1 LWFFISQN
9 RVFGVSEPGIVWPV
23 TDPIIT
29 INILSLDRAF
39 GVQLWKKLNR
49 RYQVKKVSKSFQFF
63 RNVFLYTLAFYLP
76 CMTGCNGPVLSSIE
90 QVREFNKAGPLMPE
104 GDADSSVKV
113 QSHIGP
119 YRVVPGDVLELQMPV
134 VLRVVSSEFS
144 AWLKPAYGRKD
155 YEPYLV
161 RVSDAGTITLPIVG
175 KLPAAGK
182 TLSEIEAL
190 VIDAYYPKYVVNL
203 PMVVCEV
210 VKYRRENERVFTV
223 IGLVN
228 RANAFPYPPDVQ
240 YNLMEALAFA
250 GGLNMTA
257 DPRYVKVFRHDTD
270 GKIMSATFSV
280 DSKSLIEAY
289 GVVIKPGDVIYVD
302 HTLRT
307 RMNQFLS
314 DVLQIRVGADVSRN
328 VID

>member
-1 LWFFISQN
+1 M
-9 RVFGVSEPGIVWPV
+9 R
-23 TDPIIT
+23 
-29 INILSLDRAF
+29 
-39 GVQLWKKLNR
+39 
-49 RYQVKKVSKSFQFF
+49 KVSNSLLSWI
-63 RNVFLYTLAFYLP
+63 NVFLYTLVFYLP
-76 CMTGCNGPVLSSIE
+76 CMTGCNSQVLSSVE
-90 QVREFNKAGPLMPE
+90 QVREFDKAGPLTSE
-104 GDADSSVKV
+104 GDIDNSIKV
-113 QSHIGP
+113 QSHLGP
-119 YRVVPGDVLELQMPV
+119 YRVVSGDVLELQMPV

-144 AWLKPAYGRKD
+144 DWLKPVYGRKD

-210 VKYRRENERVFTV
+210 VKYRRENERVFT
-223 IGLVN
+223 ILGLVN

-250 GGLNMTA
+250 GGLNVTA
-257 DPRYVKVFRHDTD
+257 DPRYVKVLRQNSD
-270 GKIMSATFSV
+270 GQVVSATFGV
-280 DSKSLIEAY
+280 DSKSLAEAY
-289 GVVIKPGDVIYVD
+289 GVMIKPGDVIYVD

-314 DVLQIRVGADVSRN
+314 DALQIRIGADVTRN

>member
-1 LWFFISQN
+1 M
-9 RVFGVSEPGIVWPV
+9 
-23 TDPIIT
+23 
-29 INILSLDRAF
+29 
-39 GVQLWKKLNR
+39 
-49 RYQVKKVSKSFQFF
+49 KKVSSSLQSF
-63 RNVFLYTLAFYLP
+63 RNIFLYTLAFYLP

-90 QVREFNKAGPLMPE
+90 QVREFDKAGPLAPE
-104 GDADSSVKV
+104 GDVDNSVKV

-134 VLRVVSSEFS
+134 VLRIVSSEFS
-144 AWLKPAYGRKD
+144 SWLEPAYGRKD

-175 KLPAAGK
+175 KLPVANK

-190 VIDAYYPKYVVNL
+190 VIGAYYPKYVKNL

-257 DPRYVKVFRHDTD
+257 DPRYLKVFRYSAD
-270 GKIMSATFSV
+270 GRIVSATFGV
-280 DSKSLIEAY
+280 DSKSLVEAY

-314 DVLQIRVGADVSRN
+314 EVLQIRVGVNVSRN

>member
-1 LWFFISQN
+1 MPK
-9 RVFGVSEPGIVWPV
+9 PGIVWPV

-29 INILSLDRAF
+29 INILSLGRAF

-49 RYQVKKVSKSFQFF
+49 RYRVKKVSSSLQSF
-63 RNVFLYTLAFYLP
+63 RNIFLYTLAFYLP

-90 QVREFNKAGPLMPE
+90 QVREFDKAGPLAPE
-104 GDADSSVKV
+104 GDVDNSVKV

-134 VLRVVSSEFS
+134 VLRIVSSEFS
-144 AWLKPAYGRKD
+144 SWLEPAYGRKD

-175 KLPAAGK
+175 KLPVANK

-190 VIDAYYPKYVVNL
+190 VIGAYYPKYVKNL

-257 DPRYVKVFRHDTD
+257 DPRYLKVFRYSAD
-270 GKIMSATFSV
+270 GRIVSATFGV
-280 DSKSLIEAY
+280 DSKSLVEAY

-314 DVLQIRVGADVSRN
+314 EVLQIRVGVNVSRN

>member
-1 LWFFISQN
+1 MDN
-9 RVFGVSEPGIVWPV
+9 
-23 TDPIIT
+23 
-29 INILSLDRAF
+29 
-39 GVQLWKKLNR
+39 
-49 RYQVKKVSKSFQFF
+49 
-63 RNVFLYTLAFYLP
+63 
-76 CMTGCNGPVLSSIE
+76 
-90 QVREFNKAGPLMPE
+90 
-104 GDADSSVKV
+104 SVKV

-134 VLRVVSSEFS
+134 VLRIVSSEFS
-144 AWLKPAYGRKD
+144 SWLEPAYGRKD

-175 KLPAAGK
+175 KLPVANK

-190 VIDAYYPKYVVNL
+190 VIGAYYPKYVKNL

-257 DPRYVKVFRHDTD
+257 DPRYLKVFRHNAD
-270 GKIMSATFSV
+270 GRILSATFGV
-280 DSKSLIEAY
+280 DSKSLVEAY

-314 DVLQIRVGADVSRN
+314 EVLQIRVGVDVSRN

>member
-1 LWFFISQN
+1 MDFKFQISNFKFQIPLVLDLKFQISN
-9 RVFGVSEPGIVWPV
+9 FKFK
-23 TDPIIT
+23 
-29 INILSLDRAF
+29 NSL
-39 GVQLWKKLNR
+39 QSW
-49 RYQVKKVSKSFQFF
+49 
-63 RNVFLYTLAFYLP
+63 RNAFLYTLVFYLP
-76 CMTGCNGPVLSSIE
+76 SITGCNSPVLSSVE
-90 QVREFNKAGPLMPE
+90 QVREFDKAGPLTSE
-104 GDADSSVKV
+104 GDVDSSIKV
-113 QSHIGP
+113 QSLAAGRRAHIGP

-144 AWLKPAYGRKD
+144 AWLKPAYGRRD

-175 KLPAAGK
+175 KLPAANK

-190 VIDAYYPKYVVNL
+190 VIDAYYPKYVTNL
-203 PMVVCEV
+203 PIVVCEV

-257 DPRYVKVFRHDTD
+257 DPRYLKVLRQDAD
-270 GKIMSATFSV
+270 GRIVTATFGV
-280 DSKSLIEAY
+280 GSKSLVEAY

-314 DVLQIRVGADVSRN
+314 DVLEIRVGVDASRS

>member
-1 LWFFISQN
+1 
-9 RVFGVSEPGIVWPV
+9 
-23 TDPIIT
+23 
-29 INILSLDRAF
+29 
-39 GVQLWKKLNR
+39 
-49 RYQVKKVSKSFQFF
+49 
-63 RNVFLYTLAFYLP
+63 
-76 CMTGCNGPVLSSIE
+76 
-90 QVREFNKAGPLMPE
+90 
-104 GDADSSVKV
+104 
-113 QSHIGP
+113 
-119 YRVVPGDVLELQMPV
+119 
-134 VLRVVSSEFS
+134 
-144 AWLKPAYGRKD
+144 
-155 YEPYLV
+155 
-161 RVSDAGTITLPIVG
+161 
-175 KLPAAGK
+175 
-182 TLSEIEAL
+182 
-190 VIDAYYPKYVVNL
+190 
-203 PMVVCEV
+203 MVVCEV

-257 DPRYVKVFRHDTD
+257 DPRYVKVFRHDTN
-270 GKIMSATFSV
+270 GKIISATFSV

-314 DVLQIRVGADVSRN
+314 DALQIRVGADVSRN

>member
-1 LWFFISQN
+1 
-9 RVFGVSEPGIVWPV
+9 
-23 TDPIIT
+23 
-29 INILSLDRAF
+29 
-39 GVQLWKKLNR
+39 
-49 RYQVKKVSKSFQFF
+49 
-63 RNVFLYTLAFYLP
+63 
-76 CMTGCNGPVLSSIE
+76 MTGCNSPVLSSVE
-90 QVREFNKAGPLMPE
+90 QVREFDKAGAGPLTSE
-104 GDADSSVKV
+104 GDLDSSIKV

-119 YRVVPGDVLELQMPV
+119 YRVVPGDVLELQMPI

-144 AWLKPAYGRKD
+144 AWLKPAYGRRD

-175 KLPAAGK
+175 KLPVANK
-182 TLSEIEAL
+182 TLSEIEVL
-190 VIDAYYPKYVVNL
+190 VIDAYYPKYVTNL
-203 PMVVCEV
+203 PIVVCEV

-228 RANAFPYPPDVQ
+228 SSNTFPYPPDVQ

-257 DPRYVKVFRHDTD
+257 DPRYLKVFRQDAD
-270 GKIMSATFSV
+270 GRIVTATFGV
-280 DSKSLIEAY
+280 DSQSLVEAY

-314 DVLQIRVGADVSRN
+314 DVLQIRVGVNASRS
-328 VID
+328 VVD